1 MGPCILPEPTP
12 ETLRACQVHT
22 EQSAAQNWTGLWL
35 QDQSQEGQDE
45 VQTREPHTHP
55 SPDVGGGSSSLQGA
69 GCEPTGRLAHVSLAW
84 PWRGDPCGWIVLTL
98 SPCQPLCIAG
108 THILSLRVKLGLTF
122 CPAAQ
127 SAASGPKCSPSSPWV
142 LERGLPCQPNP
153 LGLQLR
159 PDARPLR

>member
-1 MGPCILPEPTP
+1 MPAWPGLGGAIPVAGWCSHCLP
-12 ETLRACQVHT
+12 A
-22 EQSAAQNWTGLWL
+22 
-35 QDQSQEGQDE
+35 
-45 VQTREPHTHP
+45 
-55 SPDVGGGSSSLQGA
+55 
-69 GCEPTGRLAHVSLAW
+69 SLA
-84 PWRGDPCGWIVLTL
+84 
-98 SPCQPLCIAG
+98 LCIAG

-159 PDARPLR
+159 PDARLLR